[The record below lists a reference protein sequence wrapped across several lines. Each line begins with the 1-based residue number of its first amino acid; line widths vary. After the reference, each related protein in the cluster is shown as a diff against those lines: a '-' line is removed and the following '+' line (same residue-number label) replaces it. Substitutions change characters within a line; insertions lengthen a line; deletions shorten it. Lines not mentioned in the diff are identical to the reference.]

1 MAILVDRRT
10 RLIVQGITGHEGLFH
25 TSQMLAYGTNILA
38 GVSPGKGGSWEMDE
52 KIPVFDSVKL
62 AVEATGANTSVIFVP
77 ARAAPDAIYEAAEAG
92 IGLVVC
98 ITEGI
103 PVLEMLRV
111 SAYLQDRKTRLIG
124 PNSPGIISPGIAK
137 VGIIPGHITTQGS
150 IGVISRS
157 GTLTYEVLNALKQS
171 VTGVSTC
178 VGIGGDPIIGSSF
191 VDLLPLFEE
200 DPETEK
206 VVLIGEIG
214 GTDEERAA
222 EYISNKMTKPVVAF
236 IAGRT
241 SPPGKRMGHAGAII
255 EGGAGSAENKIRIL
269 ENAGVKV
276 ARHPEEVVD
285 LISG

>member
-1 MAILVDRRT
+1 MAILVNKNT

-25 TSQMLAYGTNILA
+25 ANQMLAYGTNILA
-38 GVSPGKGGSWEMDE
+38 GVSPGKGGGWEMHE

-92 IGLVVC
+92 ISLVVC

-111 SAYLQDRKTRLIG
+111 SAYLQNRKTRLIG

-137 VGIIPGHITTQGS
+137 VGIIPGHITTRGP
-150 IGVISRS
+150 IGIISRS
-157 GTLTYEVLNALKQS
+157 GTLTYEVLNALKRS
-171 VTGVSTC
+171 VIGVSTC
-178 VGIGGDPIIGSSF
+178 VGIGGDPIIGNSF
-191 VDLLPLFEE
+191 IDLLPLYEE
-200 DPETEK
+200 DPDTDK
-206 VVLIGEIG
+206 IILIGEIG
-214 GTDEERAA
+214 GSDEERAS
-222 EYISNKMTKPVVAF
+222 EYISNNMTKPVVAF

-241 SPPGKRMGHAGAII
+241 SPPGKRMGHAGAIV
-255 EGGAGSAENKIRIL
+255 EGGSGSAASKIQTL

-285 LISG
+285 LIA

>member
-1 MAILVDRRT
+1 MAILVNQDT

-25 TSQMLAYGTNILA
+25 TGQMLSYGTNILA
-38 GVSPGKGGSWEMDE
+38 GVSPGKGGSWEMQE

-62 AVEATGANTSVIFVP
+62 AVEATAANTSVIFVP

-111 SAYLQDRKTRLIG
+111 SAYLQNRKTRLIG

-137 VGIIPGHITTQGS
+137 VGIIPGHITNRGS
-150 IGVISRS
+150 IGIISRS
-157 GTLTYEVLNALKQS
+157 GTLTYDVLNALQRS
-171 VTGVSTC
+171 VIGVSTC
-178 VGIGGDPIIGSSF
+178 VGIGGDPIIGSSYI
-191 VDLLPLFEE
+191 DLLPLFEE
-200 DPETEK
+200 DPNTEK
-206 VVLIGEIG
+206 IVLIGEIG
-214 GTDEERAA
+214 GSDEERAS
-222 EYISNKMTKPVVAF
+222 EYIANNMTKPVVAF

-255 EGGAGSAENKIRIL
+255 EGGGGTAASKIQSL
-269 ENAGVKV
+269 ESVGVKV

-285 LISG
+285 LIA